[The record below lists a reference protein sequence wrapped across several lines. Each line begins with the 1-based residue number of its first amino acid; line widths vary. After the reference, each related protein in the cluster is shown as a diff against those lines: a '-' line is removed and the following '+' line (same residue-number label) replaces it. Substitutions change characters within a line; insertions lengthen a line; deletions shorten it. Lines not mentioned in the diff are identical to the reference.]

1 MSWVTFVIIALGLA
15 VCVADETDAHM
26 QVQIAALKASAVEI
40 KAALKASA
48 KEIHELKAKGA
59 VNEANAAAF
68 NAQAKEHHELKAKL
82 AIAVPTKQLESATLG
97 ERGSYG
103 AGYGASSNG
112 YGSKTVTKIVKAAK
126 AEDEGAL
133 ARCVCKKPPS
143 ERVQP
148 AC

>member
-1 MSWVTFVIIALGLA
+1 MLFCRIASVSVYSNLHMSWVTCVIIALGLA

-48 KEIHELKAKGA
+48 KEIHELKAKGG

-82 AIAVPTKQLESATLG
+82 AIAVPTKQLEAATLG

-112 YGSKTVTKIVKAAK
+112 YGSKTVTNQGRGRGCSRQV
-126 AEDEGAL
+126 
-133 ARCVCKKPPS
+133 CV
-143 ERVQP
+143 
-148 AC
+148 